1 MKVLASL
8 LLLVAEASPVI
19 HAGGTVEPVGE
30 ERLIV
35 AESAGRI
42 ARIHVVEGERVA
54 KGQLIA
60 EIAAEEAAARV
71 AVAER
76 QIEVLKAERALLLAG
91 QRPEERR
98 LARARWEA
106 AEAARARAEGALAR
120 AEALAARGLSL
131 AEDAR
136 EERLRQAEVAQAEA
150 RAAEA
155 AYALA
160 EAGPRAE
167 ELALLE
173 ARIGLAEAELAAAQA
188 ALAKTRIRSP
198 LDGTIL
204 KLLLREGAS
213 WSRPIDPKPVAS
225 LGDLSSRYVRAEV
238 DELDIARLRPGLRV
252 EVRSDAFPEQRFSGV
267 VERVGLRMGRRL
279 LRSDDPVERRD
290 ARVLETLIRLE
301 DGRELPIGLRVD
313 VRIYPE
319 P

>member
-120 AEALAARGLSL
+120 AEALAARGLL

-204 KLLLREGAS
+204 KLLLREGELVAPSIPSRWPVSAISPRATCAPRWTSSTSPDSVPGSGSRCEAMPSPSSAFPAWWNAS
-213 WSRPIDPKPVAS
+213 ACAWDGACCARTTRSNDGTHACSRP
-225 LGDLSSRYVRAEV
+225 
-238 DELDIARLRPGLRV
+238 
-252 EVRSDAFPEQRFSGV
+252 
-267 VERVGLRMGRRL
+267 
-279 LRSDDPVERRD
+279 
-290 ARVLETLIRLE
+290 
-301 DGRELPIGLRVD
+301 
-313 VRIYPE
+313 
-319 P
+319 

>member
-8 LLLVAEASPVI
+8 LLLVAEAPPVI

-42 ARIHVVEGERVA
+42 ARIHVAEGERVA

-71 AVAER
+71 AMAER

-120 AEALAARGLSL
+120 AEALAARGLL

-136 EERLRQAEVAQAEA
+136 EERLRQAEVAAAEA
-150 RAAEA
+150 RAAA
-155 AYALA
+155 AVYALA

-204 KLLLREGAS
+204 KLLLREGELVA
-213 WSRPIDPKPVAS
+213 PLDPKPVAS
-225 LGDLSSRYVRAEV
+225 LGDLSVRYVRAEV

-267 VERVGLRMGRRL
+267 VEHVGLRMGRRL